1 MAVTIKF
8 VDSLEEIRG
17 IKRLHDLN
25 LKKNLTPEE
34 QREQGFVTFE
44 YTLEFLQT
52 IHKVHPSVIA
62 VDHGEVVGYALVVT
76 PESKK
81 LHPLIT
87 DFVAQLSNVFYNG
100 KAVYD
105 SSYCLVGQLCVSK
118 THTGQGLVQ
127 RMYNAYRDEH
137 ASHYD
142 YLVTDV
148 DSQNPRSL
156 KAHLKTGF
164 KVMGSL
170 EHEKSRWDIVLW
182 DWKQ

>member
-8 VDSLEEIRG
+8 VDSPDEIQG

-25 LKKNLTPEE
+25 LKKNLTTEE
-34 QREQGFVTFE
+34 QKEQGFVTFE

-52 IHKVHPSVIA
+52 IHKAHPSVIA
-62 VDHGEVVGYALVVT
+62 VDDGEVVGYALVVT

-87 DFVAQLSNVFYNG
+87 TFVTQLSTVFYNG

-105 SSYCLVGQLCVSK
+105 SSYCLVGQLCVSIS
-118 THTGQGLVQ
+118 HTGQGLVQ
-127 RMYNAYRDEH
+127 RMYNAYRDKY
-137 ASHYD
+137 ASRYD

-148 DSQNPRSL
+148 DCKNPRSL

-164 KVMGSL
+164 DIIGTL
-170 EHEKSRWDIVLW
+170 EHQDSRWDVVLW
-182 DWKQ
+182 DWKT